1 MFTTTFTH
9 RDDWLHRG
17 IMLRDMDYYHYAR
30 YMQRVEMPRLGSAAN
45 FQKKHGAYFLFDTH
59 YPLARSYVQILRKK
73 PCTVQNVGPHC
84 KRSEVNGGED
94 NAVYQLDVPVYTEIA
109 FPLLVTISETQ
120 SHWHRL
126 TINPDSYNFDPH
138 EVWIFM
144 KSNPLEALISCKSIF
159 RSHGFHEAH
168 AFWSMDVMKSELL
181 GTRTLLNPKLRR
193 LGFTKSM
200 RPGAWISWNSCFRN
214 LRFHEDRSPEILDF
228 MKSYDIHSF
237 GGTNFMKSM
246 HLQAR
251 A

>member
-94 NAVYQLDVPVYTEIA
+94 NAVYQLDVPVGNCSPAASQKIRNSIA
-109 FPLLVTISETQ
+109 LTQ
-120 SHWHRL
+120 
-126 TINPDSYNFDPH
+126 IDN
-138 EVWIFM
+138 
-144 KSNPLEALISCKSIF
+144 KSRFSQF
-159 RSHGFHEAH
+159 RSTRGMDFHEIQSSG
-168 AFWSMDVMKSELL
+168 SMDFMQINFSE
-181 GTRTLLNPKLRR
+181 P
-193 LGFTKSM
+193 
-200 RPGAWISWNSCFRN
+200 WIS
-214 LRFHEDRSPEILDF
+214 
-228 MKSYDIHSF
+228 
-237 GGTNFMKSM
+237 
-246 HLQAR
+246 
-251 A
+251 